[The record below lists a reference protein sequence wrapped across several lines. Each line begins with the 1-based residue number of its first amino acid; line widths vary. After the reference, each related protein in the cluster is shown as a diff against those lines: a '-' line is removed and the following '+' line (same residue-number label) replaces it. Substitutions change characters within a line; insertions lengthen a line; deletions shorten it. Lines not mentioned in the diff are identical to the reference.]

1 MSVFYFKT
9 SGVLVRT
16 NVSTVIITK
25 PNPNSSPQV
34 LDTTRPFKVTTF
46 KMVP

>member
-1 MSVFYFKT
+1 MVNLFDMFKENCIFTGMSVFYFET

-25 PNPNSSPQV
+25 PNIQTKP
-34 LDTTRPFKVTTF
+34 
-46 KMVP
+46 